1 MRTQEKLIYTNERG
15 ESIEFSTASSYHVNF
30 KDVTGLSDVRNAIY
44 STNSMGQDGDTYLG
58 YRIESRD
65 IDIVGY
71 IKERD
76 KQAAQN
82 LRRKLNRILNPQYEA
97 TLTYVFGDFRRVIGC
112 KIDDAPIFKRKP
124 IFEQFTVSLSC
135 LNPFWREETETR
147 EDIATW
153 IGGFEF
159 PVPDGLELYD
169 GWEIGYRQPSLI
181 VNVYNS
187 GDVKSGIRIEFRAIG
202 AVTNPVLLNVD
213 TREFIKLNISLVA
226 GDVLTV
232 STGYGEKAVKL
243 NRGGTITDAFRYF
256 YFNTGDLAVE
266 LDTADGQLNR
276 IDRVVVRWDLTNRVM
291 SVKVKS
297 SSFSAS
303 PTAPA
308 LQRDADVYELALAD
322 IYVGAGVTA
331 ITQSKITDQR
341 LNTSLCG
348 VVAAVV
354 QQIDTAAFNAQ
365 LQAWFAEYQSLS
377 AAEYNTLVS
386 YMNSLKLQ
394 GNTQYEAFEQHM
406 ADFETQAAADFN
418 AWFNGLQNV
427 LDDNAATN
435 LLNITNA
442 LDARVDMLEA
452 VLFNDITTNPF
463 LILFDD
469 LDGVTSTGIWNE
481 SLQRIE
487 C

>member
-1 MRTQEKLIYTNERG
+1 MEKSSFFNSVSHDRTYKAEDWAEY
-15 ESIEFSTASSYHVNF
+15 FASF
-30 KDVTGLSDVRNAIY
+30 
-44 STNSMGQDGDTYLG
+44 
-58 YRIESRD
+58 
-65 IDIVGY
+65 
-71 IKERD
+71 
-76 KQAAQN
+76 
-82 LRRKLNRILNPQYEA
+82 
-97 TLTYVFGDFRRVIGC
+97 IGNG
-112 KIDDAPIFKRKP
+112 
-124 IFEQFTVSLSC
+124 V
-135 LNPFWREETETR
+135 
-147 EDIATW
+147 
-153 IGGFEF
+153 F
-159 PVPDGLELYD
+159 PVPSTGLQVVANDGM
-169 GWEIGYRQPSLI
+169 
-181 VNVYNS
+181 
-187 GDVKSGIRIEFRAIG
+187 K
-202 AVTNPVLLNVD
+202 LNV
-213 TREFIKLNISLVA
+213 K
-226 GDVLTV
+226 
-232 STGYGEKAVKL
+232 TGKAWI
-243 NRGGTITDAFRYF
+243 NGYF

-394 GNTQYEAFEQHM
+394 GNTQYDALEEYF
-406 ADFETQAAADFN
+406 ADFKTEAQTDFDT
-418 AWFNGLQNV
+418 WFEGLQDV
-427 LDDNAATN
+427 LDENTAGN
-435 LLNITNA
+435 LLNMITA
-442 LDARVDMLEA
+442 LTARVDLIEA
-452 VLFNDITTNPF
+452 VIFNDITENPF

-469 LDGVTSTGIWNE
+469 LSGVTTTGVWNE

>member
-1 MRTQEKLIYTNERG
+1 MKFRI
-15 ESIEFSTASSYHVNF
+15 SIGNFPSSTISS
-30 KDVTGLSDVRNAIY
+30 G
-44 STNSMGQDGDTYLG
+44 
-58 YRIESRD
+58 
-65 IDIVGY
+65 
-71 IKERD
+71 
-76 KQAAQN
+76 
-82 LRRKLNRILNPQYEA
+82 
-97 TLTYVFGDFRRVIGC
+97 
-112 KIDDAPIFKRKP
+112 
-124 IFEQFTVSLSC
+124 
-135 LNPFWREETETR
+135 
-147 EDIATW
+147 
-153 IGGFEF
+153 
-159 PVPDGLELYD
+159 
-169 GWEIGYRQPSLI
+169 
-181 VNVYNS
+181 
-187 GDVKSGIRIEFRAIG
+187 
-202 AVTNPVLLNVD
+202 
-213 TREFIKLNISLVA
+213 
-226 GDVLTV
+226 
-232 STGYGEKAVKL
+232 
-243 NRGGTITDAFRYF
+243 
-256 YFNTGDLAVE
+256 
-266 LDTADGQLNR
+266 NR

>member
-15 ESIEFSTASSYHVNF
+15 DSIEFSPASSYHVNF

-76 KQAAQN
+76 K
-82 LRRKLNRILNPQYEA
+82 
-97 TLTYVFGDFRRVIGC
+97 
-112 KIDDAPIFKRKP
+112 
-124 IFEQFTVSLSC
+124 
-135 LNPFWREETETR
+135 
-147 EDIATW
+147 
-153 IGGFEF
+153 
-159 PVPDGLELYD
+159 
-169 GWEIGYRQPSLI
+169 
-181 VNVYNS
+181 
-187 GDVKSGIRIEFRAIG
+187 
-202 AVTNPVLLNVD
+202 
-213 TREFIKLNISLVA
+213 
-226 GDVLTV
+226 
-232 STGYGEKAVKL
+232 
-243 NRGGTITDAFRYF
+243 
-256 YFNTGDLAVE
+256 
-266 LDTADGQLNR
+266 
-276 IDRVVVRWDLTNRVM
+276 
-291 SVKVKS
+291 
-297 SSFSAS
+297 
-303 PTAPA
+303 
-308 LQRDADVYELALAD
+308 
-322 IYVGAGVTA
+322 
-331 ITQSKITDQR
+331 QSKITDQR

-435 LLNITNA
+435 LLNVTNA

>member
-1 MRTQEKLIYTNERG
+1 MSAWTSLPSRG
-15 ESIEFSTASSYHVNF
+15 AWIE
-30 KDVTGLSDVRNAIY
+30 I
-44 STNSMGQDGDTYLG
+44 
-58 YRIESRD
+58 
-65 IDIVGY
+65 
-71 IKERD
+71 
-76 KQAAQN
+76 
-82 LRRKLNRILNPQYEA
+82 
-97 TLTYVFGDFRRVIGC
+97 
-112 KIDDAPIFKRKP
+112 
-124 IFEQFTVSLSC
+124 
-135 LNPFWREETETR
+135 
-147 EDIATW
+147 
-153 IGGFEF
+153 
-159 PVPDGLELYD
+159 
-169 GWEIGYRQPSLI
+169 
-181 VNVYNS
+181 
-187 GDVKSGIRIEFRAIG
+187 
-202 AVTNPVLLNVD
+202 
-213 TREFIKLNISLVA
+213 
-226 GDVLTV
+226 
-232 STGYGEKAVKL
+232 
-243 NRGGTITDAFRYF
+243 
-256 YFNTGDLAVE
+256 
-266 LDTADGQLNR
+266 
-276 IDRVVVRWDLTNRVM
+276 
-291 SVKVKS
+291 
-297 SSFSAS
+297 

-308 LQRDADVYELALAD
+308 LQRDADIYELALAD